1 MRHNGRV
8 MRRLSLTLIAVLAA
22 LLVSSSWA
30 ASDTHSRAGATKMT
44 FKILAL
50 SRVTVPHD
58 LAPKGRENRGD
69 WISYRSLLVT
79 VGPLFGKKKKF
90 APVGFEAGTY
100 TWTSATAARIKSTAT
115 FRGQGTIRI
124 RGPIT
129 DHKDGTSTIPIVGGT
144 GRFSGAHGVLV
155 ISPGTTLKAVNT
167 YKLTLPESGVA

>member
-1 MRHNGRV
+1 L
-8 MRRLSLTLIAVLAA
+8 RRLLLTSIPVLAA
-22 LLVSSSWA
+22 ISVASSWA
-30 ASDTHSRAGATKMT
+30 APQVQLRAGDKKMT

-50 SRVTVPHD
+50 SRVTIPHD

-90 APVGFEAGTY
+90 TPVGFEAGKY
-100 TWTSATAARIKSTAT
+100 TWTSATAARITSTAT
-115 FRGQGTIRI
+115 FRGQGTIKI
-124 RGPIT
+124 RGAIT

-144 GRFSGAHGVLV
+144 GKFTGARGVLV

-167 YKLTLPESGVA
+167 YRLRLPETGVA